1 MQTINARLPQA
12 LPASE
17 FIFNLPEAALAGV
30 PFHKDSFFITRYCAE
45 HFPFHLAV
53 HEISP
58 VFNPPEEYTK
68 LHQHDDC
75 NEVNII
81 ISPTNILYK
90 IVLGSEEYTVPAN
103 SAIWI
108 PRGMLHSAN
117 VLEGS
122 GFFITMRMP

>member
-1 MQTINARLPQA
+1 MLTLNRRFQTASS
-12 LPASE
+12 ASE
-17 FIFNLPEAALAGV
+17 FIFNLPEAALGGV
-30 PFHKDSFFITRYCAE
+30 PFHQDTFFITRYFTE
-45 HFPFHLAV
+45 KFPFHLAI

-58 VFNPPEEYTK
+58 VFNPPAEYTE

-81 ISPTNILYK
+81 ISSTHLLYK
-90 IVLGSEEYTVPAN
+90 IVLGSEEYLVPGN

-108 PRGMLHSAN
+108 PRGMIHSAN

-122 GFFITMRMP
+122 GFFIAMRIH